1 MNWREGWWSNGETQ
15 VFVAIAALG
24 VAVIFTAGMWLI
36 IETERKATKLR
47 EEQERR
53 RKR

>member
-1 MNWREGWWSNGETQ
+1 
-15 VFVAIAALG
+15 VLVAIAALG
-24 VAVIFTAGMWLI
+24 VAVIFAIGFWLI